1 MKPEVTYPDP
11 EVLLVPVVADLLDE
25 LGSDATC
32 GVGVPPGWVASDEVA
47 HVEVAWDGTPEV
59 AWPLVAW
66 PTVRIVVH
74 GFDPSPTKALALA
87 LMGKLAA
94 TTALSAKPLTGV
106 LPTPDPDDPEA
117 VLAAFTVRVTTRS
130 ESIPTFGS

>member
-1 MKPEVTYPDP
+1 MKPEVTFPDP
-11 EVLLVPVVADLLDE
+11 EVLLVPIVADLLDE
-25 LGSDATC
+25 LGSDATA
-32 GVGVPPGWVASDEVA
+32 GVGVPPGWVAADEVA

-74 GFDPSPTKALALA
+74 GFDPTPTKALALA

-94 TTALSAKPLTGV
+94 TTEVSCKPLTGV
-106 LPTPDPDDPEA
+106 LRTADPDDPEA
-117 VLAAFTVRVTTRS
+117 VLAAFTVRVITRPQP
-130 ESIPTFGS
+130 IPTFGS